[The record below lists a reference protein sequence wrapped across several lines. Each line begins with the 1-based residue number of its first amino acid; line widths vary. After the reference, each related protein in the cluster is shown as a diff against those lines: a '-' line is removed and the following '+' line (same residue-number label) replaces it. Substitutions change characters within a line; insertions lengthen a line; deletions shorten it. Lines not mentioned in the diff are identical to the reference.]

1 MTLNGG
7 VLATERNFALKTELS
22 MAERKTS
29 KSGLPYL
36 TETLKRSK
44 LVETKVALWEIA
56 HNNSANNEF
65 SMRLGRYQAGTDDPE
80 TLTPK
85 SQLTLDGVEFSAL
98 LAFLRDDLQPFQLGV
113 SRWVPLGEDLDEAQ
127 VEQLKT
133 VFANPDRRAL
143 IELLEEHDVLPADLL
158 ASLEHRRRCRAVDE
172 FRAMLERDLTEA
184 PWQRWFEE
192 NDWVLGTEF
201 VRVLD
206 ERDID
211 TDHIADYLMQA
222 YDGFLDVVEIKRPGG
237 NLNFWSASTDHGNSV
252 PHSDLIKA
260 VTQASRYIL
269 EIERECDSV
278 KFQERVDG
286 VPTVKPRGLLI
297 YGRSS
302 GWTQEQCESYRVL
315 NAGYHNLSIMTF
327 DHVLAR
333 AERALGLNPTPVA
346 TDTDDLPF

>member
-1 MTLNGG
+1 M
-7 VLATERNFALKTELS
+7 
-22 MAERKTS
+22 S
-29 KSGLPYL
+29 KKGLPYL
-36 TETLKRSK
+36 AATLKRSK
-44 LVETKVALWEIA
+44 RVETRVQLWEIL
-56 HNNSANNEF
+56 HNDSANNEI
-65 SMRLGRYQAGTDDPE
+65 SMRLGRYQNGTKNPE

-85 SQLTLDGVEFSAL
+85 SQLTLDGVEFNAL
-98 LAFLRDDLQPFQLGV
+98 LEFLRDDLQPFELGI
-113 SRWVPLGEDLDEAQ
+113 SRWVPLGEDLDDSQ
-127 VEQLKT
+127 VEQLKA
-133 VFANPDRRAL
+133 VFTNPDRRAL
-143 IELLEEHDVLPADLL
+143 IDLLEQHDVLPADLL
-158 ASLEHRRRCRAVDE
+158 ASLEHRRRCRAVEE
-172 FRAMLERDLTEA
+172 FKAMLDEDLTEA
-184 PWQRWFEE
+184 PWQKWFEE

-237 NLNFWSASTDHGNSV
+237 GLKFWSASSDHGNSV
-252 PHSDLIKA
+252 PHPDLIKA

-297 YGRSS
+297 FGRSN
-302 GWTQEQCESYRVL
+302 GWTQEQRESYRVL

-333 AERALGLNPTPVA
+333 AERALGLNRIAAA
-346 TDTDDLPF
+346 TGTDDPSY